1 MKILEK
7 PFQPTDFCRGRLRG
21 DAGGGGGGRGDGAA
35 RRPYFLELTG
45 HNSG

>member
-1 MKILEK
+1 MKILSK
-7 PFQPTDFCRGRLRG
+7 PFQPADFCRGRLRG
-21 DAGGGGGGRGDGAA
+21 GAGGGRGGDA